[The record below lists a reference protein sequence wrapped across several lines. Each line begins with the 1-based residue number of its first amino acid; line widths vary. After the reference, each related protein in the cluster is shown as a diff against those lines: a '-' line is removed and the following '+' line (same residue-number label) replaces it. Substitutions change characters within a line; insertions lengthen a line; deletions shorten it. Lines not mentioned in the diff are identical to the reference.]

1 MAQPVSGARKAA
13 PPADAPAPEIGRP
26 EAAVAFDMA
35 RRALPVAP
43 VLMVLSA
50 LGWGLDGALSS
61 GFGIALV
68 LANLVLSALSL
79 AWAARVSAPV
89 LMGTALGGFL
99 VRMTLLVLAV
109 AAVKDQGWV
118 EVVPLGVTI
127 VVTHLGLLM
136 WESRY
141 VSATLAYPA
150 LKPTRTGV

>member
-1 MAQPVSGARKAA
+1 MAQPVTPTEKA
-13 PPADAPAPEIGRP
+13 PDRP

-43 VLMVLSA
+43 VLMVASA

-68 LANLVLSALSL
+68 LGNLVLSALSL
-79 AWAARVSAPV
+79 AWAARISPPV

-99 VRMTLLVLAV
+99 VRMTLLVVAV
-109 AAVKDQGWV
+109 AAVKGQGWV
-118 EVVPLGVTI
+118 EVVPLGITI
-127 VVTHLGLLM
+127 VVTHLGLLV